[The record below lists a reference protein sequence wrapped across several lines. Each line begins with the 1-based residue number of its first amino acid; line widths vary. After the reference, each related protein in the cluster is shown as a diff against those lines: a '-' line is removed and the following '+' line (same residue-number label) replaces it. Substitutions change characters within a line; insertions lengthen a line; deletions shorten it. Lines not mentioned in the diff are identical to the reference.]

1 MAQVYIGIGSNIDP
15 EIHIRKG
22 IASLSNCFGPLELST
37 VYETWPVGLNGDN
50 FYNLVVGFNTD
61 LTPNSIVDALRAIED
76 RFDRKRHE
84 CRHAPRNVDLD
95 LLLYDDLV
103 VNEDGLELPRGD
115 IIRYAFVLC
124 PLAEIAGDMRHPVNR
139 KRFADLWH
147 TFDKTGQKLW
157 PVDTPFVSLNHTGD
171 HSDV

>member
-1 MAQVYIGIGSNIDP
+1 MRALVFL
-15 EIHIRKG
+15 
-22 IASLSNCFGPLELST
+22 AAA
-37 VYETWPVGLNGDN
+37 
-50 FYNLVVGFNTD
+50 VVGEPGD
-61 LTPNSIVDALRAIED
+61 PNGGDRLRTIRCRQSLLDALRAIED